1 MGRCSKPSQS
11 GEQGVEIRASWPGVS
26 VSRSLAAS
34 AGGEGVCVG
43 EKYAP
48 TSAALDKGAVASV
61 RSMLP
66 LQLSW
71 TRGRRRDGE
80 KNAPTALFGCVGEKY
95 APTSAA
101 LD

>member
-26 VSRSLAAS
+26 VSRSLTAS
-34 AGGEGVCVG
+34 AGGEG
-43 EKYAP
+43 
-48 TSAALDKGAVASV
+48 VASV